1 MNELRALQAE
11 SPGLFA
17 LFAGLGA
24 LALAVVATAAM
35 RGIAR
40 RLDFVSRPRGERWS
54 TKATP
59 MGGGVALMVAI
70 GPGLYAISPDLL
82 VGCLAVFLLGL
93 VDDARPL
100 SPPVKLVMQT
110 LAACWIVAAPL
121 QGSAATVF
129 AGPSAVVIPIT
140 IAWYVGVANSV
151 NFLDNMD
158 GSAAGVTAVIAAF
171 VVAFAYGGH
180 DPALVTGAAIAL
192 GSCVG
197 FLVHNFPP
205 ARIYMGDAGSLLL
218 GFTLAG
224 LAAHLPLDPE
234 TPWRNLAVPLLLL
247 GGPLSDTTLVWFT
260 RRAARRPFLQGGR
273 DHTTHR
279 LMALGLTERRTL
291 LIVYG
296 VAAALCGV
304 ALAVARGG
312 LGLAVPVLVLGGI
325 GSVLIG
331 LFLGEVKVYPPVSDE
346 LAPPR
351 RGSAAVLYA
360 AELAVDVALLSA
372 AWIAAFA
379 IRFEDADLPF
389 YLTSVA
395 LPALPLVIGAKVL
408 ALLWFD
414 LYRGFWRT
422 IRFKDVTAIV
432 YALTLGTL
440 LVVVVATLAQRF
452 ENYSRAVFAFD
463 WFLSLAGVL
472 GSRSAFRFFRD
483 SLRGWARTSRTLAL
497 WAPAGFA
504 PLVEVGAAAELREL
518 DLPADVGAEA
528 LLAAVD
534 KADAVLIG
542 YRLPDDDPRLTALRQ
557 AGVELRPLSL
567 EFDPL

>member
-1 MNELRALQAE
+1 MNWLRELPADSIGLQ
-11 SPGLFA
+11 L
-17 LFAGLGA
+17 LAGAVAFVVAA
-24 LALAVVATAAM
+24 LATGAVRWAA
-35 RGIAR
+35 RKI
-40 RLDFVSRPRGERWS
+40 DFVSRPRGERWS

-59 MGGGVALMVAI
+59 MGGGIALFLALA
-70 GPGLYAISPDLL
+70 PGLYAISADLL
-82 VGCLAVFLLGL
+82 MGCAVVFLLGL

-121 QGSAATVF
+121 EGTAATVF
-129 AGPSAVVIPIT
+129 AGPSAVVIPVT

-158 GSAAGVTAVIAAF
+158 GSAAGVSAVIAAF
-171 VVAFAYGGH
+171 VVVFAFGGPH
-180 DPALVTGAAIAL
+180 PALVAGAAIAL
-192 GSCVG
+192 GACAG

-224 LAAHLPLDPE
+224 LAAHLPLDPH

-247 GGPLSDTTLVWFT
+247 GGPLSDTALVWFT

-279 LMALGLTERRTL
+279 LMALGLSERRTL
-291 LIVYG
+291 LVVYG

-312 LGLAVPVLVLGGI
+312 LGLAVPVLIVGGI

-331 LFLGEVKVYPPVSDE
+331 LFLGEVKVYASPEAAP
-346 LAPPR
+346 PPR
-351 RGSAAVLYA
+351 RGSAAALYA

-372 AWIAAFA
+372 AWVAAFA

-389 YLTSVA
+389 YLGNVA

-408 ALLWFD
+408 SLLWFD

-422 IRFKDVTAIV
+422 IRFRDVSAIV
-432 YALTLGTL
+432 KALSLGTL
-440 LVVVVATLAQRF
+440 LVVLVATLAQRF
-452 ENYSRAVFAFD
+452 ENYSRAVFAID
-463 WFLSLAGVL
+463 WLLSLVGVI
-472 GSRSAFRFFRD
+472 GSRSAFRFLRD
-483 SLRGWARTSRTLAL
+483 ALSGWARTSRKLAL
-497 WAPAGFA
+497 WAPAGLA
-504 PLVEVGAAAELREL
+504 PLVEAGAAAELVDLGLGL
-518 DLPADVGAEA
+518 DVAPSALVEAVG
-528 LLAAVD
+528 D
-534 KADAVLIG
+534 ADAVLVG
-542 YRLPDDDPRLTALRQ
+542 FVVPDDDPRVMALRQ
-557 AGVELRPLSL
+557 AGLEVRQLTL

>member
-1 MNELRALQAE
+1 VTWLRELPADSLGSMALVLLA
-11 SPGLFA
+11 GFA
-17 LFAGLGA
+17 V
-24 LALAVVATAAM
+24 AVLATAVM
-35 RGIAR
+35 RAVAR
-40 RLDFVSRPRGERWS
+40 RIDFVSRPRGERWS
-54 TKATP
+54 TRATP
-59 MGGGVALMVAI
+59 MGGGVALALALA
-70 GPGLYAISPDLL
+70 PGLYTISPDLL

-100 SPPVKLVMQT
+100 SPPAKLVIQT

-121 QGSAATVF
+121 EGASATVF
-129 AGPSAVVIPIT
+129 AGPSAVVIPVT

-158 GSAAGVTAVIAAF
+158 GSAAGVSAVIAAF
-171 VVAFAYGGH
+171 VVAFAYGG
-180 DPALVTGAAIAL
+180 DDFDLVAGALIAVGAC
-192 GSCVG
+192 GG

-224 LAAHLPLDPE
+224 LAANLPLDSG

-247 GGPLSDTTLVWFT
+247 GGPLSDTALVWFT

-279 LMALGLTERRTL
+279 LMALGLSERRTL
-291 LIVYG
+291 LVVYG

-325 GSVLIG
+325 GSVLVGI
-331 LFLGEVKVYPPVSDE
+331 FLGAEVKVYPSEDLPP
-346 LAPPR
+346 APR

-379 IRFEDADLPF
+379 IRFEEADLPF
-389 YLTSVA
+389 YLTHVA

-408 ALLWFD
+408 ALLAFD

-422 IRFKDVTAIV
+422 IRFRDVAAIV
-432 YALTLGTL
+432 KALTVGTF
-440 LVVVVATLAQRF
+440 LVVAVAAVAQRF
-452 ENYSRAVFAFD
+452 ENYSRGVFAID
-463 WFLSLAGVL
+463 WLLSLVGVI

-483 SLRGWARTSRTLAL
+483 SLAGWARSTRTLVL
-497 WAPAGFA
+497 WGPPGLA
-504 PLVEVGAAAELREL
+504 PLVEAGAAAELRAL
-518 DLPADVGAEA
+518 DLDDQAETQA
-528 LLAAVD
+528 LLEAVGE
-534 KADAVLIG
+534 ADALLVG
-542 YRLPDDDPRLTALRQ
+542 FVLPDDDPRLLALRQ
-557 AGVELRPLSL
+557 AGVEVRLLTL
-567 EFDPL
+567 QFDPL